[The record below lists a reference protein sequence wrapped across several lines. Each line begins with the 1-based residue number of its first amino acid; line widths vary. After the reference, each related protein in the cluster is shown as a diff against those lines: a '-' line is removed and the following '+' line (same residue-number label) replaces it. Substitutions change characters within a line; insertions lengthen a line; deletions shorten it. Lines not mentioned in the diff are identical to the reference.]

1 MPAPYSYTTLKVGE
15 VWIVVI
21 ASGQTYADLGSEIP
35 VGSIALDPGNGAM
48 YFKKAAG
55 WKAITIAA

>member
-1 MPAPYSYTTLKVGE
+1 MKVGG
-15 VWIVVI
+15 VWIIVI
-21 ASGQTYADLGSEIP
+21 PSGETYANIDTNAP
-35 VGSIALDPGNGAM
+35 VGSIALDPGNEAM